1 MKIILKKFKERVIE
15 VNLYFKFLSSV
26 LSEDIHLHSAST
38 GIGQPVDV
46 EVQKILKAN
55 FFLILYNLI
64 EAIIRE
70 SIQEIYDSMA
80 RDKLS
85 YKLTRPEIQKI
96 MISNKC
102 KQIRESSSTNF
113 VIAIEKLLAD
123 AIDDAIVKLEA
134 DSIPISGS
142 LDAQKIREIAKIFG
156 FSETTKK
163 AKRGGAD
170 LLIVKTQRNSLA
182 HGVSTFSDCG
192 RNYNINELER
202 IKDDVIFFLED
213 ILKNINAYIDAK
225 EYCIKK

>member
-1 MKIILKKFKERVIE
+1 MKIILEKFNERVIE
-15 VNLYFKFLSSV
+15 VNLYFKFLNSV
-26 LSEDIHLHSAST
+26 LSTDIHLHSTST

-96 MISNKC
+96 MINHKY
-102 KQIRESSSTNF
+102 KQIRESNSVNF
-113 VIAIEKLLAD
+113 VREIQEILSD
-123 AIDDAIVKLEA
+123 VIDDAIVMLEA

-142 LDAQKIREIAKIFG
+142 LDARKIREIAKTFG
-156 FSETTKK
+156 FSEKTKK

-170 LLIVKTQRNSLA
+170 LVTVKNQRNSLA
-182 HGVSTFSDCG
+182 HGESTFSDCG

-213 ILKNINAYIDAK
+213 ILKNISAYIEAK
-225 EYCIKK
+225 DYCIKK

>member
-1 MKIILKKFKERVIE
+1 
-15 VNLYFKFLSSV
+15 
-26 LSEDIHLHSAST
+26 
-38 GIGQPVDV
+38 
-46 EVQKILKAN
+46 
-55 FFLILYNLI
+55 
-64 EAIIRE
+64 
-70 SIQEIYDSMA
+70 MA

-192 RNYNINELER
+192 RRYDINDLER

-213 ILKNINAYIDAK
+213 IIKNINSYIEAK

>member
-1 MKIILKKFKERVIE
+1 MKIILEKFKERVIE
-15 VNLYFKFLSSV
+15 VNLYFKFLNSV
-26 LSEDIHLHSAST
+26 LSTDIHLHSTST

-64 EAIIRE
+64 EATIRE
-70 SIQEIYDSMA
+70 SIQEIYDSMG

-96 MISNKC
+96 MISHKC
-102 KQIRESSSTNF
+102 KQIRESNSTNF

-123 AIDDAIVKLEA
+123 AIDDAIVKLDT

-142 LDAQKIREIAKIFG
+142 LDARKIREIAKKFG

-170 LLIVKTQRNSLA
+170 LLLVKTQRNSLA
-182 HGVSTFSDCG
+182 HGESTFSDCG
-192 RNYNINELER
+192 RRYNINDLER

-213 ILKNINAYIDAK
+213 ILKNINTYIDAK